1 MHILSGERVFFKRK
15 EHISSQNAAP
25 TTEGQNLGI
34 NTKNYED
41 NRTMREVSEPGQ
53 NLAPEKSQDSCNGE
67 GETSQKVRTE
77 KQQLNVQ
84 TGEVLK
90 AAVGEFLGRQGM

>member
-1 MHILSGERVFFKRK
+1 
-15 EHISSQNAAP
+15 
-25 TTEGQNLGI
+25 
-34 NTKNYED
+34 
-41 NRTMREVSEPGQ
+41 MREVSEPGQ
-53 NLAPEKSQDSCNGE
+53 NLAPKKSQDSYNGE